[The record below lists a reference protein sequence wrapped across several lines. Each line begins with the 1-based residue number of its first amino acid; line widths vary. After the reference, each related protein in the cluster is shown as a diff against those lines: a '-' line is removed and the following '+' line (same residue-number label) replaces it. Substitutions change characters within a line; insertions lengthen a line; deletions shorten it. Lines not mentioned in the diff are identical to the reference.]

1 MVKVIVVDDHPIF
14 RLGLAASLA
23 EMEQVELVG
32 EAATAAEV
40 LDLVERTSPDSRCWT
55 CTCRIGPGSK

>member
-23 EMEQVELVG
+23 EMDQVELVG
-32 EAATAAEV
+32 EAATAGGFSIWLSEH
-40 LDLVERTSPDSRCWT
+40 PPISRCWT